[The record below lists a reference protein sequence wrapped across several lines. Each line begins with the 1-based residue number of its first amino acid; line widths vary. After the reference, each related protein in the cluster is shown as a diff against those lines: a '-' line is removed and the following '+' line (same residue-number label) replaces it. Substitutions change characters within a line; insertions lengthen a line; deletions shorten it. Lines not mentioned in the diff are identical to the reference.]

1 VACQQRVTVTDR
13 PRGGGLCGDPQG
25 RAARQRQRGT
35 WRGILPRSWQ
45 ADICEPLLAIADH
58 AGGSWSQRCREALV
72 GLYAI
77 DDEDEESL
85 RVKLL
90 ADIRKAFESAKADR
104 LGTEQLLG
112 LLVARESDAPWADWW
127 EHDLSNG
134 NTRGPAAKLARL
146 LRPFR
151 IRARGIR
158 LPDGSTP
165 RGYLRQDFEEAWKRY
180 CPPKSD

>member
-1 VACQQRVTVTDR
+1 MAAWAQKNCQAERLQ
-13 PRGGGLCGDPQG
+13 
-25 RAARQRQRGT
+25 AARPEIPNELDDR
-35 WRGILPRSWQ
+35 Q

-112 LLVARESDAPWADWW
+112 LLVAQEGDAPWADW
-127 EHDLSNG
+127 
-134 NTRGPAAKLARL
+134 
-146 LRPFR
+146 
-151 IRARGIR
+151 
-158 LPDGSTP
+158 
-165 RGYLRQDFEEAWKRY
+165 
-180 CPPKSD
+180 